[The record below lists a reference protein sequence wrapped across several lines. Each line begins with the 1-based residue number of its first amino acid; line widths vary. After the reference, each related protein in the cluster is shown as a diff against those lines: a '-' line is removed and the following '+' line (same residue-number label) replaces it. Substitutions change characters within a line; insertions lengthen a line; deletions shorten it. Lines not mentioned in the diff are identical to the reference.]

1 MAGDEHLD
9 MLGGAEWGQ
18 REATPPRDA
27 PLPSFGFTQEQVAC
41 VCEVSALLMPCM
53 CPKFKFVILLTEMY
67 RYLYFAPR
75 TEASVLRYNHRPIKV
90 NIVRKPIVIS
100 DRLAIC
106 PVWNANVLQKVGM
119 CQI

>member
-67 RYLYFAPR
+67 RFFNFTLHHGLRLQYLG
-75 TEASVLRYNHRPIKV
+75 TTIDQLK
-90 NIVRKPIVIS
+90 
-100 DRLAIC
+100 
-106 PVWNANVLQKVGM
+106 
-119 CQI
+119 